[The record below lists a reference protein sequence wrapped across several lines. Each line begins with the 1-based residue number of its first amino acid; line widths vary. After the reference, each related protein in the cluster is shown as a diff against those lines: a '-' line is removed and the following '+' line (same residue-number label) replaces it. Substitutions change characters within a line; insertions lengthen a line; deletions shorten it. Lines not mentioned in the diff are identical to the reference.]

1 VTVEENKGIIHHFVE
16 RINQGDLDIID
27 QLVDR
32 NFYTYIP
39 EDGEQTAPQVLRE
52 LLSEIISAFPDLQ
65 IDVQDFMGDIH
76 ELKFNMTLSGTHSGD
91 LWGAP
96 GSGKKAV
103 WTSDVTCRFPD
114 GKFAFEWK
122 DLPMPSLMSTLRQI
136 DLVPPPEDMDKPTK
150 YPISLPEFLIK
161 VIFTGQ
167 AGDKDCS
174 HLGLIQ
180 FTDPD
185 TDVCQACVDMGD
197 EWPALRMCLICGHV
211 GCCDT
216 SKNKHAKA
224 HVETNGHSLV
234 RSIRMQE
241 SWVWCYE
248 DSAFFS
254 GKILEQYR

>member
-1 VTVEENKGIIHHFVE
+1 MTIEEKTGIIRHFAE

-27 QLVDR
+27 QLVER
-32 NFYTYIP
+32 NFYTYKP
-39 EDGEQTAPQVLRE
+39 EDGEQTAPQVLKE
-52 LLSEIISAFPDLQ
+52 LLSDITAAFPDLK
-65 IDVQDFMGDIH
+65 IDVRDFTEENGALNFD
-76 ELKFNMTLSGTHSGD
+76 MTLSGTHTGN

-96 GSGKKAV
+96 GSGKTSA
-103 WTSDVTCRFPD
+103 WTSNVTSRFSD

-122 DLPMPSLMSTLRQI
+122 DLPMPGLLGALRQI
-136 DLVPPPEDMDKPTK
+136 DLVPPAEDMDKPTRH
-150 YPISLPEFLIK
+150 PISLPEFLIK
-161 VIFTGQ
+161 LIFTGQ
-167 AGDKDCS
+167 AGDKDCA
-174 HLGLIQ
+174 HLDLIQ

-224 HVETNGHSLV
+224 HVESSGHSLV

-241 SWVWCYE
+241 SWVWCYA